1 MSVAASRPPAPV
13 VAPAPVPTP
22 TPADREPGSAP
33 FAELLRQSRGVERR
47 PPAEATTAP
56 GDGRGGRSRATP
68 DSSPSASAIATPT
81 AGDEAA
87 PVPEGSARSDAGRAR
102 TRSGGSASRPA
113 AERSAG
119 RSEDAGRD
127 SAASPARAAT
137 EEDEIAATDAAG
149 AHAIPNPAHSP
160 RPDSRAGDA
169 ELRIAVAARRL
180 AGNDACGSDGDG
192 AALNDRAGESGATE
206 PASLAR
212 RSGSEATG
220 RADSGRGAARAGR
233 DGDAQGP
240 SASFARILGEAQAG
254 GRPTAPGLTSIETA
268 SPLAGPTPVQNTQTP
283 AAAENASAPQ
293 AAAVAVPLDSP
304 EFPAAFGVQVSVLVK
319 DGVQQAELHL
329 NPAETGPVSIAITLD
344 GTQAHVEFGADLAA
358 TRQAIENGLPALASA
373 LRDAGFTLAGGGVAQ
388 HSRSGGG
395 HDDDG
400 SSRDDRGSRR
410 ASRNV
415 DSIAPAMAQRSSHRV
430 SPGGID
436 LYA

>member
-1 MSVAASRPPAPV
+1 MPSFASLSQR
-13 VAPAPVPTP
+13 
-22 TPADREPGSAP
+22 
-33 FAELLRQSRGVERR
+33 
-47 PPAEATTAP
+47 
-56 GDGRGGRSRATP
+56 
-68 DSSPSASAIATPT
+68 
-81 AGDEAA
+81 
-87 PVPEGSARSDAGRAR
+87 
-102 TRSGGSASRPA
+102 
-113 AERSAG
+113 
-119 RSEDAGRD
+119 
-127 SAASPARAAT
+127 AASPGTAR
-137 EEDEIAATDAAG
+137 
-149 AHAIPNPAHSP
+149 
-160 RPDSRAGDA
+160 
-169 ELRIAVAARRL
+169 
-180 AGNDACGSDGDG
+180 GSDGDT
-192 AALNDRAGESGATE
+192 AALTTGRESGATE

-212 RSGSEATG
+212 RSGSEAAG
-220 RADSGRGAARAGR
+220 RADNGRGAARAAR

-254 GRPTAPGLTSIETA
+254 GRPTAPAVASIETA
-268 SPLAGPTPVQNTQTP
+268 SPLAGPTPAQDAQAP
-283 AAAENASAPQ
+283 AAGENASAPQ
-293 AAAVAVPLDSP
+293 AAAVAIPLDSP

-329 NPAETGPVSIAITLD
+329 DPAETGPVSIAITLE

-415 DSIAPAMAQRSSHRV
+415 DSIAPAMAQRTSHRV

-436 LYA
+436 LYAELRSALQNPPLSPLRRGTRFR